1 MTRILFA
8 AAALLIAFA
17 APAFASDRTD
27 IMATITK
34 LNDGLNS
41 GNLAAPEGIYAAGA
55 TIIDEFPPH
64 YWSGEHAHADWA
76 AAFEAI
82 AKAQAVTEPKLT
94 MGKALH
100 VNIEGDRAYVVLPML
115 LTQKVKGKPEREH
128 GLWTFAMQKGAG
140 GWQIAAWSWATK

>member
-8 AAALLIAFA
+8 AAAALIAFA
-17 APAFASDRTD
+17 APAVASDRTD
-27 IMATITK
+27 ILAAITK

-41 GNLAAPEGIYAAGA
+41 GNLAAPDGVYAPGA

-82 AKAQAVTEPKLT
+82 AKAQGISGVKLT
-94 MGKALH
+94 LARPLH
-100 VNIEGDRAYVVLPML
+100 VNVEGDRAYVVVPAQ
-115 LTQKVKGKPEREH
+115 LTQKVKGKAEREH
-128 GLWTFAMQKGAG
+128 GLWTFAMQKGAA